1 MGIFA
6 LRTRPGPPVPGT
18 VRELSPELR
27 MLMPPRFEV
36 VAECLTSGEGSV
48 QACQVVGEEL
58 ARDGASLQEALAGLR
73 ETSQLVGGVDPAYD
87 DVSALLVA
95 WSDATLAYL
104 HQVSC
109 EEPMTGLASPAHLRS
124 RLAELYRGQLREA
137 ASTHLGDRCCLVV
150 LDLPHDRHG
159 AAVATP
165 ASRVAST
172 GQSITRSL
180 RMARLGEAART
191 VFNGS
196 ETIGR
201 ISPNRVVVVADRD
214 ERLGKRVRLLRRLV
228 EGVELDGHA
237 SRIWIEGL
245 PATDAGAT
253 MLLDELARP

>member
-6 LRTRPGPPVPGT
+6 LRPRTSPTAVPDCGG
-18 VRELSPELR
+18 ELSPELR
-27 MLMPPRFEV
+27 LLLPPRFEA
-36 VAECLTSGEGSV
+36 VAECLGSGTGSV
-48 QACQVVGEEL
+48 AACRVVGQEL
-58 ARDGASLQEALAGLR
+58 ARDGASLEEALAGLR
-73 ETSQLVGGVDPAYD
+73 ETTQLVRGVDPSYD
-87 DVSALLVA
+87 DVVALLVA
-95 WSDATLAYL
+95 WADTSLAYL

-109 EEPMTGLASPAHLRS
+109 EEPMTGLASPAHVRS

-137 ASTHLGDRCCLVV
+137 AHTQLGERCCLVV

-159 AAVATP
+159 TAAA
-165 ASRVAST
+165 

-191 VFNGS
+191 VFSGA

-201 ISPNRVVVVADRD
+201 ISPNRVVVIAERD
-214 ERLGKRVRLLRRLV
+214 ERLGKRVRLLRRLM
-228 EGVELDGHA
+228 EGVELDGQP

-245 PATDAGAT
+245 PGTDLGAT

>member
-6 LRTRPGPPVPGT
+6 IRSRGVPT
-18 VRELSPELR
+18 TDRALADELTPEIRLG
-27 MLMPPRFEV
+27 LPQRFEAI
-36 VAECLTSGEGSV
+36 AEALASGTGSV
-48 QACQVVGEEL
+48 SACRVAGKEL
-58 ARDGASLQEALAGLR
+58 ARDGASLEEALDGLR
-73 ETSQLVGGVDPAYD
+73 ETSRSVCDRDPEYD

-95 WSDATLAYL
+95 WSETTLGYL
-104 HQVSC
+104 HQISC
-109 EEPMTGLASPAHLRS
+109 EEPMTGLSSPAHVRS
-124 RLAELYRGQLREA
+124 RLTELFRGQLREA
-137 ASTHLGDRCCLVV
+137 ANTHLGDSYCLVV

-159 AAVATP
+159 MVAE
-165 ASRVAST
+165 AR

-191 VFNGS
+191 VFSGT

-201 ISPNRVVVVADRD
+201 ISPNRVVVIAERE

-228 EGVELDGHA
+228 EGVELDGQA

-245 PATDAGAT
+245 PGTDAGAA

>member
-6 LRTRPGPPVPGT
+6 LRARTIPVADSG
-18 VRELSPELR
+18 VSGELSPELR
-27 MLMPPRFEV
+27 LGLPPRFEA
-36 VAECLTSGEGSV
+36 VAEALASGSGSV
-48 QACQVVGEEL
+48 SACRVVGEDL
-58 ARDGASLQEALAGLR
+58 ARDGASLEEALDALR
-73 ETSQLVGGVDPAYD
+73 KTSRSVCDRDPSYD

-104 HQVSC
+104 HQISC
-109 EEPMTGLASPAHLRS
+109 EEPMTGLASPAHVRS
-124 RLAELYRGQLREA
+124 RLAELFRGQLREA
-137 ASTHLGDRCCLVV
+137 AHTYLGDRYCLVV
-150 LDLPHDRHG
+150 LDLPHDRHDMV
-159 AAVATP
+159 AAA
-165 ASRVAST
+165 R

-191 VFNGS
+191 VFSGA

-201 ISPNRVVVVADRD
+201 ISPNRVVVIAERD

-228 EGVELDGHA
+228 EGVELDGHS

-245 PATDAGAT
+245 PGTDAGAT